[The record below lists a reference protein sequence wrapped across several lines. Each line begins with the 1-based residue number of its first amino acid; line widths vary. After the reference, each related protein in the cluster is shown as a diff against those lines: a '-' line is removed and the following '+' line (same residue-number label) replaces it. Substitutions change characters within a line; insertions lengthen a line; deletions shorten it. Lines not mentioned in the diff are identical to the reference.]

1 MQVLVIAVISSI
13 YLFWLFGKNLVSEN
27 AQSKGM
33 LDTNVWKV
41 SVALQRY

>member
-27 AQSKGM
+27 AQYKGM